1 MSDLGKSLN
10 SVDLKPPRPGVS
22 AWSPLREPL
31 FRSLWIASVVSYT
44 GTWIQNVG
52 SGWLMASLTLSPLM
66 VALVQAA
73 SSLPVFLVILPAG
86 ALADM
91 MDRRRLLLVTQLWM
105 LAAAAALG
113 VLTLFHAVTPW
124 ALLAFTFLLGLG
136 AVMNDPAWQ
145 AITPEVVSA
154 KNFHAGVALNSV
166 GFNVARAVGPALGGL
181 IIAIA
186 GTAAAFLVNAASFL
200 GVVFFLKRWQRRP
213 HEQPE
218 PRQRVLR
225 AIRIGFEYVAHSPE
239 VKSVLVRTV
248 VFSFCASA
256 LLAMLPLIAR
266 PFGSLGYG
274 GLLGF
279 FGAGALAGAALLPS
293 LRRLAAVNT
302 KVSLATLVF
311 AAVTWLAG
319 GEARF
324 GLLAVTLFAGGAAWI
339 VIVASL
345 NVSAQTMSP
354 AFLRARTLSIYLLA
368 LQGGMAAGSAVW
380 GGIAER
386 WGISNSMLL
395 AAIGLLAGLVLA
407 RRHRLSAPAIGAT
420 TGESLG

>member
-10 SVDLKPPRPGVS
+10 SIDLKPPRAS
-22 AWSPLREPL
+22 AWGPLRESL

-91 MDRRRLLLVTQLWM
+91 MDRRRLLLVTQIWM
-105 LAAAAALG
+105 VAAAAALG
-113 VLTLFHAVTPW
+113 VLTLFGAVTPW
-124 ALLAFTFLLGLG
+124 ALLGLTFLLGLG

-145 AITPEVVSA
+145 AITPEVVSDE
-154 KNFHAGVALNSV
+154 NFPAAVALNSA
-166 GFNVARAVGPALGGL
+166 GFNVARAVGPAVGGI
-181 IIAIA
+181 IIALA
-186 GTAAAFLVNAASFL
+186 GTAIAFLVNAGSFV
-200 GVVFFLKRWQRRP
+200 GVIFFLKRWKRRP
-213 HEQPE
+213 HEAPE

-225 AIRIGFEYVAHSPE
+225 AIRTGFEYVRHSPE
-239 VKSVLVRTV
+239 VKSVLVRTT

-256 LLAMLPLIAR
+256 LLALLPLIAR
-266 PFGSLGYG
+266 PFGSVGYG

-293 LRRLAAVNT
+293 LRRMAAVNT
-302 KVSLATLVF
+302 KVSLATVVF
-311 AAVTWLAG
+311 AVVTWLAG
-319 GEARF
+319 TEARF
-324 GLLAVTLFAGGAAWI
+324 ATLAATLFAGGIAWI
-339 VIVASL
+339 VILASL

-354 AFLRARTLSIYLLA
+354 AWLRARILSIYLLA
-368 LQGGMAAGSAVW
+368 LQGGMAAGSAAW
-380 GGIAER
+380 GGVGER
-386 WGISNSMLL
+386 WGIANAMLL

-407 RRHRLSAPAIGAT
+407 RRHRLAAPAVAAT
-420 TGESLG
+420 GGESVG